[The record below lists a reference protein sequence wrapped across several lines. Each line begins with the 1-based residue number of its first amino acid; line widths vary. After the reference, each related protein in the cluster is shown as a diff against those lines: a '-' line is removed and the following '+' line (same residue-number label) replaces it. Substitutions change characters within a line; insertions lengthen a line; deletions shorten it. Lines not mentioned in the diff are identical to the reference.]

1 MKKQL
6 ILLALLCST
15 GAHAQTELADIQHQ
29 WAVCQYQT
37 LSGQKEACLEQL
49 SKAADK
55 ASATDPSRADML
67 IWSAI
72 VESSWA
78 GEKGGMGALD
88 LVKDAKRKLETAI
101 KLNPQALDGSAY
113 TSLGTLYYQVPGWP
127 IGFGDKKQ
135 AEVLLKQAVAINP
148 AGIDPNFFYGDF
160 LLRQDRKAEA
170 KIYLQRAMMAQPRQ
184 GRELADK
191 GRRQEIQQRLDK
203 L

>member
-6 ILLALLCST
+6 VLLALLGST
-15 GAHAQTELADIQHQ
+15 GAYAQTELADIQHQ

-37 LSGQKEACLEQL
+37 LSKQKESCLEQL
-49 SKAADK
+49 SKVADK
-55 ASATDPSRADML
+55 ASANDASRVDML

-78 GEKGGMGALD
+78 GEKGGLGALD

-101 KLNPQALDGSAY
+101 KLDPRALDGSAF

-135 AEVLLKQAVAINP
+135 AEALLKQAVAINP
-148 AGIDPNFFYGDF
+148 DGIDANFFYGDF
-160 LLRQDRKAEA
+160 LLNQGRKAEA
-170 KIYLQRAMMAQPRQ
+170 KTYLQKAMMAQPRP